1 MERMERMELS
11 AQRDLPVLLVRKAQV
26 ELPALL
32 ALQELRVQLVLQAQQ
47 VPRVPRVPMAQPVQ
61 LAQPVLQALQVQ
73 RVWQR
78 CC

>member
-1 MERMERMELS
+1 MERMELS

-47 VPRVPRVPMAQPVQ
+47 VPRVPRAQ
-61 LAQPVLQALQVQ
+61 LAQLDQPALQALQAQ

-78 CC
+78 YC